1 MDGWMDGCIILSGTG
16 MVDDVINGVGG
27 ENRKPSSST
36 LPAPPPMMIR
46 KDHPQIYLEA
56 ILH

>member
-1 MDGWMDGCIILSGTG
+1 MHHLELSGTG
-16 MVDDVINGVGG
+16 MVDDVINGKGG
-27 ENRKPSSST
+27 EDRKPSSST
-36 LPAPPPMMIR
+36 VPPPMMMMIR